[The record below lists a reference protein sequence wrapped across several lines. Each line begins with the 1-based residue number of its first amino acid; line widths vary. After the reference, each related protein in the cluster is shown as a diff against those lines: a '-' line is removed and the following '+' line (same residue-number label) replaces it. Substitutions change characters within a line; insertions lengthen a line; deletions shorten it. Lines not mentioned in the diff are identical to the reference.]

1 MSDKL
6 RSVNGTGQAKA
17 CLTFWRW
24 WLPPTVLSLILG
36 LIFVDPFIGDWD
48 AFEYTLGALRGAP
61 SSMALGRSLFIFYNH
76 GLYLIAQFNPASP
89 DTA

>member
-6 RSVNGTGQAKA
+6 QFVDRERQAKA

-48 AFEYTLGALRGAP
+48 AFEYTLSALRGAP
-61 SSMALGRSLFIFYNH
+61 SSMALGRSLFIF
-76 GLYLIAQFNPASP
+76 
-89 DTA
+89 